1 MRKKLVYICSP
12 LRGDI
17 EGNIKKA
24 QQHCREV
31 LVRFPDVLPIA
42 PHIYCTQF
50 CDDTIP
56 WEREEGMKMGLE
68 LLKGCAELWVFGID
82 NPSEG
87 MRAEME
93 YAKKRGIKV
102 RDAADAYKDA
112 VVILNRPDRYPLR
125 GYTLDLFAWQ
135 QCKIKRRHRESDRDL
150 IRRLLCADIDA
161 TTRAL
166 LKGAG
171 L

>member
-31 LVRFPDVLPIA
+31 LVRFPNVLPIA

-87 MRAEME
+87 MRAEMD

-102 RDAADAYKDA
+102 RDAVDAFTDS
-112 VVILNRPDRYPLR
+112 VVILNRDLLR
-125 GYTLDLFAWQ
+125 DYKLDLFAWQ
-135 QCKIKRRHRESDRDL
+135 MCKIKRRYRESDRDL
-150 IRRLLCADIDA
+150 IIRLLCADIDA
-161 TTRAL
+161 TTREL

>member
-24 QQHCREV
+24 QQYCREV
-31 LVRFPDVLPIA
+31 MELFPDVLPIA

-87 MRAEME
+87 MRAEIE
-93 YAKKRGIKV
+93 YAEKSGIKV
-102 RDAADAYKDA
+102 RDAVAAYKSA
-112 VVILNRPDRYPLR
+112 VVLLNRDQLR
-125 GYTLDLFAWQ
+125 GYTLDLYAWQ
-135 QCKIKRRHRESDRDL
+135 HCKIKRRNDDTDWDLL
-150 IRRLLCADIDA
+150 IRCSNKIDESIA
-161 TTRAL
+161 AM